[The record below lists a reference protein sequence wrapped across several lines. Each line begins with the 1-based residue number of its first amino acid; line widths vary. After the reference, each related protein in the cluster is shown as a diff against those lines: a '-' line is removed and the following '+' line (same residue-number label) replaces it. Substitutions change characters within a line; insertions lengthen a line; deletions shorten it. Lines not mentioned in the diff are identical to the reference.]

1 MVMGIDVNSHG
12 DLALTGVKSDQNKL
26 PPILAIVSVTQ
37 REKTRL
43 FHLGACDYISAPLIL
58 PEFNYRVIGAIQNYH
73 QQSTDHSN
81 KEPYT
86 LAEKT
91 AQYLHQML
99 ENPVSLQ
106 QIAKEMGTNRNKLS
120 REFKLHFGTSVFAWL
135 RQQRMNKAAE
145 LLSNTAFSID
155 EISYQVGYPKANNFS
170 TTFKLTFGR
179 TPFLY
184 RKMQQTDKT
193 MP

>member
-43 FHLGACDYISAPLIL
+43 FHLGARLYQCPLDL
-58 PEFNYRVIGAIQNYH
+58 NYRVIGTIQNYH